1 MIKSRKYKYEGANCK
16 VMLGK
21 WFFCEFVL
29 VILGVFFGAIFMG
42 SIISIVNK
50 VVSKNIQLCI
60 IMIGIKIMSL

>member
-1 MIKSRKYKYEGANCK
+1 
-16 VMLGK
+16 MLGK